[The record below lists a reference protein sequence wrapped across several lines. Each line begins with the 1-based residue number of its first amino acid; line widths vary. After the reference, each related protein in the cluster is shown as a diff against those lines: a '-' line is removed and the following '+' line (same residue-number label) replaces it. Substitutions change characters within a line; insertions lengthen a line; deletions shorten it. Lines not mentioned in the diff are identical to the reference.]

1 MPRQGG
7 QAQQQV
13 AAVGGVFK
21 HFAGGGIFQK
31 VDFDKMRKCLAPKIA
46 YQRSFSDLTRTRDQ
60 QRLPT
65 VSGKKGVDFLC
76 GSAL

>member
-1 MPRQGG
+1 
-7 QAQQQV
+7 
-13 AAVGGVFK
+13 
-21 HFAGGGIFQK
+21 
-31 VDFDKMRKCLAPKIA
+31 MRKCLAPKIA